1 MTRPIFQKLNTRHLT
16 LSFLLALII
25 APINSVFAQQI
36 VYVNDILYVPLRTG
50 ASTEY
55 RIINAAMKSGTKL
68 TRLDVSEDEVWSLVR
83 TEEGVEGWVRNQY
96 LSEEMTSELK
106 LNLAL
111 TRIAKLEQ
119 ENASLKEN
127 NANLTQNNASLTN
140 STESETQTRIR
151 IQNELDKLK
160 QLSAGAI
167 ELDRRY
173 QELLQKHELTQTQRD
188 SLLAENENLKNDQR
202 LTFMLYGAGILIL
215 GVILALVLPALKP
228 KKGYSEWK

>member
-1 MTRPIFQKLNTRHLT
+1 MTRSFFQKISSRR
-16 LSFLLALII
+16 LALSLLFALAL
-25 APINSVFAQQI
+25 APAQNVLAAET
-36 VYVNDILYVPLRTG
+36 VYVIDVLYVPLRTG

-68 TRLDVSEDEVWSLVR
+68 TRIEQSEDGVWSLVR
-83 TEEGVEGWVRNQY
+83 TEEGEEGWVRNQY
-96 LSEEMTSELK
+96 ISDDMTAQLK
-106 LNLAL
+106 LNAAL
-111 TRIAKLEQ
+111 TQIAKLEQ
-119 ENASLKEN
+119 QNEQLKKN
-127 NANLTQNNASLTN
+127 NAELTENNASLSS

-151 IQNELDKLK
+151 LQNELDQLK

-228 KKGYSEWK
+228 NKGYSEWK